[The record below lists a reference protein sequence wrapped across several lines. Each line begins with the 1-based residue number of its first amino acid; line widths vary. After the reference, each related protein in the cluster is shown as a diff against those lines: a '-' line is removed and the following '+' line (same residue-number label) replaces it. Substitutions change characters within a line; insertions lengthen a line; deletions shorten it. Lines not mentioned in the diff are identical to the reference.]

1 MHQFLVRYPHSDR
14 LVKVDV
20 GTHIGRGATAN
31 VYLANVGSSEYAAKI
46 YHNSSTFNA
55 AKIRAMIENPPG
67 QVYKKLGGK
76 NYPQLAWP
84 IGVITDTQG
93 LEHGI
98 LLPLID
104 QNESF
109 SLDHYYDSVLFSK
122 LNSKD
127 EAALSY
133 KLEIAHNLSEIVSD
147 LHEHGHYF
155 IDCKPQN
162 IRVFKTNHVVTLLD
176 CDGFSIKGKSK
187 RFAAELL
194 STDYISPEAQRQNLA
209 PQRLRE
215 PQDRYALAVILFQLL
230 NRGTHPFQG
239 IHLDKSITESTND
252 EKAAAGLYPHGL
264 TPNSRIAPRPYSTH
278 QFWDMQTRLLFDQAF
293 TTGSPTK
300 RPSASD
306 WASHFAGVLAN
317 KELERCANFPN
328 DLNHIRFQG
337 MGCAACY
344 LADLKS
350 TTSKPVRRQSQ
361 QRSENSTQTP
371 QQPTPPTPSNVYR
384 QSNWVWWL
392 IAACIA
398 FGILHL
404 YGKTDKPAVNT
415 PEKSIEA
422 PSAQQASKEVAKSP
436 KPAAMDNST
445 TSSAAVLYSALYAS
459 ENRAVGFSV
468 GHSDQRSAEQKAQAE
483 CNRQRIGTG
492 DQCRKIVSGPGQC
505 VAISRAENGAMGFSI
520 DNNTG
525 DAQEKARLACERQ
538 GGDVCKIYA
547 SETICHK
554 KNYGTDKSK

>member
-1 MHQFLVRYPHSDR
+1 MHQLLVRYPDSDR

-20 GTHIGRGATAN
+20 GMHIGRGATAN
-31 VYLANVGSSEYAAKI
+31 VYLANIGSVEYAAKI
-46 YHNSSTFNA
+46 YHDTSTFNA
-55 AKIRAMIENPPG
+55 PKIRAMLENPPA
-67 QVYKKLGGK
+67 QLYKKLGGK

-84 IGVITDTQG
+84 IGVITNSQG

-104 QNESF
+104 QKESF

-122 LNSKD
+122 LNSRD

-264 TPNSRIAPRPYSTH
+264 TPNSRISPRPFSTH
-278 QFWDMQTRLLFDQAF
+278 QCWDMQTRLLFDQAF
-293 TTGSPTK
+293 TTGSPSK

-317 KELERCANFPN
+317 KELERCTKFPN
-328 DLNHIRFQG
+328 DLNHIRFRG
-337 MGCAACY
+337 MSCAACY

-350 TTSKPVRRQSQ
+350 TTPKPARRQSEPKP
-361 QRSENSTQTP
+361 ENSAHNS
-371 QQPTPPTPSNVYR
+371 QQPATPTPSSVYR
-384 QSNWVWWL
+384 QSNWVWWI
-392 IAACIA
+392 IAGFIA
-398 FGILHL
+398 IGILHL
-404 YGKTDKPAVNT
+404 YGKTDKPAVNA
-415 PEKSIEA
+415 PEKSVEA
-422 PSAQQASKEVAKSP
+422 TSAQQPNNGAAKSP
-436 KPAAMDNST
+436 TASATDKS
-445 TSSAAVLYSALYAS
+445 TSSSTATLYSALYAS
-459 ENRAVGFSV
+459 ENLAIGFSV
-468 GHSDQRSAEQKAQAE
+468 GNSDQRSAEQKAQAE
-483 CNRQRIGTG
+483 CNRQRIGEG
-492 DQCRKIVSGPGQC
+492 DRCRKIVSGPGQC

-520 DNNTG
+520 DNTTG
-525 DAQEKARLACERQ
+525 DAQEKARSACERQ

-554 KNYGTDKSK
+554 KNYSTDTTK

>member
-1 MHQFLVRYPHSDR
+1 MHHFLVRYPYSDR

-20 GTHIGRGATAN
+20 GAHIGRGATAN
-31 VYLANVGSSEYAAKI
+31 VYFANVGSSEYAAKI

-84 IGVITDTQG
+84 IGVITDTRG

-176 CDGFSIKGKSK
+176 CDGFSIRGKNK

-252 EKAAAGLYPHGL
+252 EKAAACLYPHGL
-264 TPNSRIAPRPYSTH
+264 TPNSRIAPRPFSTH

-300 RPSASD
+300 RPSASA
-306 WASHFAGVLAN
+306 WASHFAGILAN

-350 TTSKPVRRQSQ
+350 STIKSSRRESQARTENGTKTTQPQASPAPANPSRQSH
-361 QRSENSTQTP
+361 
-371 QQPTPPTPSNVYR
+371 
-384 QSNWVWWL
+384 WLWWIIAGL
-392 IAACIA
+392 IAL
-398 FGILHL
+398 GILHL
-404 YGKTDKPAVNT
+404 YGKTDSVVVKTPDNVSDSGDKHKSVKKDNGGSLRTDSKSSKANENT
-415 PEKSIEA
+415 L
-422 PSAQQASKEVAKSP
+422 
-436 KPAAMDNST
+436 
-445 TSSAAVLYSALYAS
+445 VLYSALYAS
-459 ENRAVGFSV
+459 TNKAIGFSV
-468 GHSDQRSAEQKAQAE
+468 GNADVQAAEQKALVE
-483 CNRQRIGTG
+483 CNRQRFGS
-492 DQCRKIVSGPGQC
+492 DDVCRKMLSGPGQC
-505 VAISRAENGAMGFSI
+505 IAISHADNGAIGFAIEDTS
-520 DNNTG
+520 G
-525 DAQEKARLACERQ
+525 AAQIKAKSACSKQ
-538 GGDVCKIYA
+538 GGDVCRTNAGI
-547 SETICHK
+547 TFCHA
-554 KNYGTDKSK
+554 NSTSR